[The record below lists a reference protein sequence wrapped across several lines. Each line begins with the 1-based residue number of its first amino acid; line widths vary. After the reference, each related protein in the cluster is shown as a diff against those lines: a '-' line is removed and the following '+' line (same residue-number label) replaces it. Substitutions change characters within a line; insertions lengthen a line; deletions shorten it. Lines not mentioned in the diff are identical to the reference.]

1 MKLKYIL
8 IAFSLLTVSAVAQQ
22 TVGLKDYTKGILQ
35 SASVGV
41 EYRMKAGFLIGGTL
55 PLPFPP
61 EIREIANYNPLLNL
75 ALEAEVMKTFT
86 EPCGLSFGLRLET
99 KGMETDAQ
107 VKTYSMSMVHSGDE
121 ISGMWTGMV
130 KTKVDNSYLTMP
142 VLAVWKPSERWGVK
156 CGIYGSYLLTGEFS
170 GSARDGYLR
179 EGSPIG
185 EKIEIDEASYD
196 FSRDLQHWN
205 YGLQVG
211 GEFRAFP
218 HLIVGL
224 DLTYG
229 LNNIFRKNFKV
240 ITYKMYPIYGN
251 LNFGY
256 AF

>member
-1 MKLKYIL
+1 MKIRYISIL
-8 IAFSLLTVSAVAQQ
+8 FCLLCFSVTAQNSIRDNTQ
-22 TVGLKDYTKGILQ
+22 AILH
-35 SASVGV
+35 SASVGI
-41 EYRMKAGFLIGGTL
+41 EYRMKAGIIVGGTPPL
-55 PLPFPP
+55 PLPL
-61 EIREIANYNPLLNL
+61 EIRKIAGYNPLLNFS
-75 ALEAEVMKTFT
+75 LEGEVMKTFT
-86 EPCGLSFGLRLET
+86 ERWGLSFGLRLET

-121 ISGMWTGMV
+121 ISGVWTGMV
-130 KTKVDNSYLTMP
+130 NTKVDNSYLTLP
-142 VLAVWKPSERWGVK
+142 VLAVWKPAERWGVK
-156 CGIYGSYLLTGEFS
+156 LGVYGSYLLSGEFS
-170 GSARDGYLR
+170 GFACDGYLR

-196 FSRDLQHWN
+196 FSGDLQTWN

-224 DLTYG
+224 DLTWG
-229 LNNIFRKNFKV
+229 LNPIFRKDFKV
-240 ITYKMYPIYGN
+240 ITYKMYPVYGN

>member
-1 MKLKYIL
+1 MKLRYIL
-8 IAFSLLTVSAVAQQ
+8 IAFSLLTISAAAQKPD
-22 TVGLKDYTKGILQ
+22 GLKDYTKAILH

-55 PLPFPP
+55 PLPYPL
-61 EIREIANYNPLLNL
+61 EIREIKSYNPLLNL
-75 ALEAEVMKTFT
+75 SLEAEVMKTFT
-86 EPCGLSFGLRLET
+86 ERWALSFGLRLET

-107 VKTYSMSMVHSGDE
+107 VKTYSMSMVHGGDE
-121 ISGMWTGMV
+121 LSGVWTGRV
-130 KTKVDNSYLTMP
+130 KTEVDNSYLTLP
-142 VLAVWKPSERWGVK
+142 VLAVWKPSGRWGVK
-156 CGIYGSYLLTGEFS
+156 FGVYGSYLLTGNFS
-170 GSARDGYLR
+170 GSAYDGYLR

-185 EKIEIDEASYD
+185 EKVEVDIASYD
-196 FSRDLQHWN
+196 FSGDLQHWN

-224 DLTYG
+224 DLTWG
-229 LNNIFRKNFKV
+229 LNNIFRKDFEV
-240 ITYKMYPIYGN
+240 ITYKMYPVYGN